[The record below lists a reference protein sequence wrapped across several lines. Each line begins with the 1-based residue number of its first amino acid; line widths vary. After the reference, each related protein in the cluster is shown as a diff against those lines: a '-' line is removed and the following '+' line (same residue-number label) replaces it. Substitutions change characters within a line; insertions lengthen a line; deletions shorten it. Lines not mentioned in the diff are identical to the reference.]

1 MEERKDLDEE
11 TLAHFEHTSE
21 FMIACLIV
29 NEPPQY
35 LQILATVFDLLTCFF
50 ELAMRVRTGIQ
61 PFAILKGR
69 GQLRN

>member
-29 NEPPQY
+29 NEPPQC
-35 LQILATVFDLLTCFF
+35 LQILATVFDLLNCFF
-50 ELAMRVRTGIQ
+50 ELAKRVELEFN
-61 PFAILKGR
+61 PLPVLKGL